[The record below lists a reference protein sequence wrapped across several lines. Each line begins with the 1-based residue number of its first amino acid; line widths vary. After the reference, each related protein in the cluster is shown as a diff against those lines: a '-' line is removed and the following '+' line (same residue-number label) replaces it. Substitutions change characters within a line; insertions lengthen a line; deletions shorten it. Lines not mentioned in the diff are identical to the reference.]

1 MAYRIQQ
8 LYVYPIKGIAGNSV
22 NEAYAEEMGFRYD
35 RRWLI
40 TNEKGRFLSQRTHP
54 ELVKISAEIGEHD
67 MVVKHGDVKLV
78 VPFDQH
84 SENHLEAEVWNHMI
98 KSYEVSK
105 MASEWFSDILSEKVL
120 FVTRGEDSERKKSLI
135 KYPYTSEVS
144 YADGYPYLGL
154 GSASLE
160 DLSNR
165 LNRSINALAF
175 RPNIVFD
182 TTIPYEEDD
191 FDHLSVNEVKL
202 RGIKPCARCQVV
214 DIDPLTG
221 VSTKGTLATLAGYRR
236 KGNNVYMGVNM
247 ICRKEGWLRVGD
259 VMK

>member
-8 LYVYPIKGIAGNSV
+8 LYVYPIKGIAGISV

-40 TNEKGRFLSQRTHP
+40 TNSEGVFLSQRSHP
-54 ELVKISAEIGEHD
+54 QLVKIAAQIGEHD
-67 MVVKHGDVKLV
+67 MIISHGEDKLE
-78 VPFDQH
+78 VPIDQR
-84 SENHLEAEVWNHMI
+84 SENHIEAEVWNHVI

-105 MASEWFSDILSEKVL
+105 MASEWFSDILSENVF
-120 FVTRGEDSERKKSLI
+120 FVTRGKDSVRKKSLI

-165 LNRSINALAF
+165 LNRPINALTF

-214 DIDPLTG
+214 DIDPFTG

-247 ICRKEGWLRVGD
+247 ISRKEGWLRVGD